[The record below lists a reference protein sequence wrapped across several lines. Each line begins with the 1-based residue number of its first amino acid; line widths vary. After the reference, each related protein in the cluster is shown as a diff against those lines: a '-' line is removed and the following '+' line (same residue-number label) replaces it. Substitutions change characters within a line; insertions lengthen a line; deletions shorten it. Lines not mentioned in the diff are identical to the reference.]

1 MDLAMAQRTITLI
14 PTDPLFG
21 VQWHL
26 NNTGQIAG
34 AVAGYDINVIGVWPD
49 YTGQGVVV
57 AVLDDGFDQTH
68 PDLIANYRADLSWD
82 FVLDI
87 PGAQQGG
94 SDAGHGT
101 AVAGLI
107 GASVNNQIGGVGV
120 AWDATLIGYRSLEN
134 RLIENF
140 SKAVIRMLDADADIS
155 SNSWSTAVS
164 AFATQSAQPS
174 FVESTLSLAT
184 IGREGLGTVV
194 LFSAGN
200 DRAKVTNNT
209 NYDPSTN
216 IPYAIVV
223 AAGKADGLITSYS
236 TPGASVL
243 VTAPGSEPDSI
254 VTTDWQGADGYNKS
268 PGEAGNYT
276 DRASDLFN
284 IEDTFFNGTSA
295 SAPIAAGVVALMLEA
310 NARLG
315 YRDIQEILVYS
326 SKRAVF
332 LDAAGVPSDVN
343 QAVDWNG
350 GGLLT
355 GYDFGFGNIDAHA
368 AVRLAESWQK
378 TSTTNNLA
386 LIDGVVLTPRLAIN
400 AGDQA
405 QAVAVFTQDN
415 RVEQITVSI
424 DLQTDRLQDVR
435 LELVSPGGTRS
446 ILIDEPPSLRDG
458 NDEPLLPTNLRYT
471 LNTVRNWGESL
482 EGEWTLRVTN
492 AATGA
497 PVTLNNWSI
506 KAYAADSTAP
516 TVQIFTDEFATFAAR
531 NASRLS
537 IESADGADLNASA
550 VTADLIFDL
559 SGGTSQIDGVEVL
572 LADPQAFH
580 GLFAGDGNDRLIGNA
595 LDNQLM
601 GGRGS
606 NLIDGSAGYD
616 YALYA
621 ATKSTIVG
629 ATKDANG
636 IVTIRTK
643 LGVDTLTNIEEVSFV
658 DDSFTTEYLLT
669 QYSPPTY
676 QTNLGNVPAN
686 IYTGEVGFLQLE
698 MLGTSNNDSVTGA
711 ATNDFIN
718 LLGGDD
724 SAVGGAGQD
733 VLDGGIGFNFLTG
746 GLDADTFFLD
756 GRSGINTWSTITD
769 FAPEDNVNIW
779 GWQQGTS
786 QLILALD
793 GEGPAGFEGATFH
806 YDLNGDKLIDTSIT
820 FSNLVLASLPNP
832 TAEEIAGNEYL
843 LFA

>member
-1 MDLAMAQRTITLI
+1 MDLAMAQRSITLI

-49 YTGQGVVV
+49 YTGQGIVV
-57 AVLDDGFDQTH
+57 AVFDDGVDQTH

-82 FVLDI
+82 FILDI

-94 SDAGHGT
+94 SDDGHGT

-107 GASVNNQIGGVGV
+107 GASANNQIGGVGV
-120 AWDATLIGYRSLEN
+120 AWDATLIGYRQPDAVAEA
-134 RLIENF
+134 F
-140 SKAVIRMLDADADIS
+140 PKAVVRMLDAGADIS
-155 SNSWSTAVS
+155 SNSWGTGARW
-164 AFATQSAQPS
+164 AFEAQSAQPS
-174 FVESTLSLAT
+174 FVESTRDLAT
-184 IGREGLGTVV
+184 TGREGLGTVV

-200 DRAKVTNNT
+200 ARAKGANNT
-209 NYDPSTN
+209 NYDPTKN
-216 IPYAIVV
+216 IPYTIVV

-276 DRASDLFN
+276 DV
-284 IEDTFFNGTSA
+284 EDTFFNGTSA
-295 SAPIAAGVVALMLEA
+295 AAPIAAGVVALMLEA
-310 NARLG
+310 NAGLG
-315 YRDIQEILVYS
+315 YRDVQEILVYS

-332 LDAAGVPSDVN
+332 LDATGVQSDVN

-386 LIDGVVLTPRLAIN
+386 LIDGVVLTPTLAIN

-424 DLQTDRLQDVR
+424 DLETDRLQDVR

-446 ILIDEPPSLRDG
+446 ILIDEPPALRDE
-458 NDEPLLPTNLRYT
+458 NDTPLLPTNLRYT

-482 EGEWTLRVTN
+482 AGEWTLQVTN
-492 AATGA
+492 TATWA

-506 KAYAADSTAP
+506 KAYAADSAAP
-516 TVQIFTDEFATFAAR
+516 TVQIFTDEFATFAALD
-531 NASRLS
+531 ACRLS

-550 VTADLIFDL
+550 VTTDLMFDL
-559 SGGTSQIDGVEVL
+559 SGGTSQIGGLEVL
-572 LADPQAFH
+572 VADPQAFRA
-580 GLFAGDGNDRLIGNA
+580 LFAGDGDDHLIGNA

-621 ATKSTIVG
+621 ADKSTIVG

-636 IVTIRTK
+636 IVTLRTK
-643 LGVDTLTNIEEVSFV
+643 FGVDILTNIEEVSFV
-658 DDSFTTEYLLT
+658 DDSFTTEHLIT
-669 QYSPPTY
+669 QYSPPTF
-676 QTNLGNVPAN
+676 QTNSGNVPAN

-698 MLGTSNNDSVTGA
+698 MLGTSNNDSMTGA

-724 SAVGGAGQD
+724 SAIGGAGQD
-733 VLDGGIGFNFLTG
+733 VLDGGVGFNFLTG
-746 GLDADTFFLD
+746 GSDADTFFLD

-769 FAPEDNVNIW
+769 FAPEDKVNIW

-793 GEGPAGFEGATFH
+793 GEGPAGFQGATFH
-806 YDLNGDKLIDTSIT
+806 YDLNGDRLIDTCIT

>member
-711 ATNDFIN
+711 ATNDFVN

-733 VLDGGIGFNFLTG
+733 VLDGGVGFNFLTG
-746 GLDADTFFLD
+746 GSDADTFFLD

-806 YDLNGDKLIDTSIT
+806 YDLNGDRLIDTSIT

>member
-1 MDLAMAQRTITLI
+1 MTQRTTILL

-26 NNTGQIAG
+26 YNTGQIAG

-49 YTGQGVVV
+49 YTGQGIVV
-57 AVLDDGFDQTH
+57 AVFDDGFDQTH
-68 PDLIANYRADLSWD
+68 PDLITNYRADLSWD
-82 FVLDI
+82 FILDKA
-87 PGAQQGG
+87 GAQAVAI
-94 SDAGHGT
+94 DDEHGT

-107 GASVNNQIGGVGV
+107 GASANNQIGGVGV
-120 AWDATLIGYRSLEN
+120 AWDASLIGYRGLDN
-134 RLIENF
+134 RSTENF
-140 SKAVIRMLDADADIS
+140 SKAVIRMLDAEADIS
-155 SNSWSTAVS
+155 SNSWGTGARW
-164 AFATQSAQPS
+164 AFEEQSAQPS
-174 FVESTLSLAT
+174 LVESTRDLAT

-200 DRAKVTNNT
+200 DRAKGTNNT
-209 NYDPSTN
+209 NYDPVSN
-216 IPYAIVV
+216 IPYMIVV
-223 AAGKADGLITSYS
+223 AASKADGLITSYS

-243 VTAPGSEPDSI
+243 VTAPGSDPDSI

-276 DRASDLFN
+276 DRARDLFN
-284 IEDTFFNGTSA
+284 SKDTFFSGTSA
-295 SAPIAAGVVALMLEA
+295 AAPIAAGVVALMLEA
-310 NARLG
+310 NAELG

-386 LIDGVVLTPRLAIN
+386 LIDGVVQTQSLAIN
-400 AGDQA
+400 VGSEA

-446 ILIDEPPSLRDG
+446 ILIDEPPSVRDE

-506 KAYAADSTAP
+506 KAYAADSAAP
-516 TVQIFTDEFATFAAR
+516 TVQVFTDEFATFAAR

-537 IESADGADLNASA
+537 IESVNGIDLNASA
-550 VTADLIFDL
+550 VTADSIFDL
-559 SGGTSQIDGVEVL
+559 SGGTSQIDGVEIL
-572 LADPQAFH
+572 LVDPQAFH
-580 GLFAGDGNDRLIGNA
+580 GLFAGDGNDHLIGNA

-606 NLIDGSAGYD
+606 NLIDGGAGSD
-616 YALYA
+616 TALY
-621 ATKSTIVG
+621 
-629 ATKDANG
+629 
-636 IVTIRTK
+636 
-643 LGVDTLTNIEEVSFV
+643 
-658 DDSFTTEYLLT
+658 
-669 QYSPPTY
+669 
-676 QTNLGNVPAN
+676 
-686 IYTGEVGFLQLE
+686 
-698 MLGTSNNDSVTGA
+698 
-711 ATNDFIN
+711 
-718 LLGGDD
+718 
-724 SAVGGAGQD
+724 
-733 VLDGGIGFNFLTG
+733 IG
-746 GLDADTFFLD
+746 
-756 GRSGINTWSTITD
+756 GRSSYSVQLTEQGYEVISLVLSGGGSDELVDIESFSFGTTSLLAKSALDQTQTIASYYD
-769 FAPEDNVNIW
+769 AMFNRGADEEGLVYWIGDYFDKGMSEAQIAQGFANASEDGVASLTIDEFVTRLYEFGLERSPDEAGFEYW
-779 GWQQGTS
+779 TS
-786 QLILALD
+786 QLNTQQESRGSVLLNFVISQEFVYNQLD
-793 GEGPAGFEGATFH
+793 
-806 YDLNGDKLIDTSIT
+806 LVSMQVSQLGDIW
-820 FSNLVLASLPNP
+820 A
-832 TAEEIAGNEYL
+832 
-843 LFA
+843 

>member
-1 MDLAMAQRTITLI
+1 MDLAMAQRSITLI

-34 AVAGYDINVIGVWPD
+34 AVAGYDINAIGVWPD
-49 YTGQGVVV
+49 YTGQGIVV
-57 AVLDDGFDQTH
+57 AVFDDGFDQTH

-82 FVLDI
+82 FILDKA
-87 PGAQQGG
+87 GAQAVAI
-94 SDAGHGT
+94 DDKHGT

-107 GASVNNQIGGVGV
+107 GAGANNQIGGVGV
-120 AWDATLIGYRSLEN
+120 AWDVSLIGYRGLADGSKADP
-134 RLIENF
+134 F
-140 SKAVIRMLDADADIS
+140 SKAVIRMLDAGADIS
-155 SNSWSTAVS
+155 SNSWGTGSLF
-164 AFATQSAQPS
+164 AFAAQSDQSS
-174 FVESTLSLAT
+174 FVESTRSLAT
-184 IGREGLGTVV
+184 NGREDLGTVV

-200 DRAKVTNNT
+200 DRTKIVNNA
-209 NYDPSTN
+209 NYDPICST
-216 IPYAIVV
+216 PYAIVV
-223 AAGKADGLITSYS
+223 AAGKANGLITSYS
-236 TPGASVL
+236 SPGASVL
-243 VTAPGSEPDSI
+243 VTAPGSDPDSI
-254 VTTDWQGADGYNKS
+254 VTTDWQGSDGYNKL

-276 DRASDLFN
+276 DV
-284 IEDTFFNGTSA
+284 EDTFFSGTSA

-310 NARLG
+310 NAGLG
-315 YRDIQEILVYS
+315 YRDVQEILVYS

-332 LDAAGVPSDVN
+332 LDATGVQSAVN

-386 LIDGVVLTPRLAIN
+386 LIDGVVLTPTLAIN
-400 AGDQA
+400 AGGQA

-415 RVEQITVSI
+415 RVEQLTVSI

-446 ILIDEPPSLRDG
+446 ILIDEPPSVDNK
-458 NDEPLLPTNLRYT
+458 NDEPLLPKNLRYT

-497 PVTLNNWSI
+497 PVTLNHWSI
-506 KAYAADSTAP
+506 KAYAADSAAP
-516 TVQIFTDEFATFAAR
+516 TVQIFTDEFATFAALD
-531 NASRLS
+531 ASRLS

-550 VTADLIFDL
+550 VTTDLMFDL
-559 SGGTSQIDGVEVL
+559 SGGSSQIGGLEVL
-572 LADPQAFH
+572 LADPKAFR
-580 GLFAGDGNDRLIGNA
+580 GLFAGDGDDHLIGNA

-621 ATKSTIVG
+621 TDKSTIVG

-636 IVTIRTK
+636 IVTLRTK
-643 LGVDTLTNIEEVSFV
+643 LGVDTLINIEEVSFV
-658 DDSFTTEYLLT
+658 DDSFTTEYLIT
-669 QYSPPTY
+669 QYSPPTF
-676 QTNLGNVPAN
+676 QTNSGNVPAN

-724 SAVGGAGQD
+724 SAFGGAGQD

-769 FAPEDNVNIW
+769 FAPEDTVNIW

-793 GEGPAGFEGATFH
+793 GEGPAGFQGATFH
-806 YDLNGDKLIDTSIT
+806 YDLNGDRLIDTSIT

>member
-1 MDLAMAQRTITLI
+1 
-14 PTDPLFG
+14 
-21 VQWHL
+21 
-26 NNTGQIAG
+26 
-34 AVAGYDINVIGVWPD
+34 
-49 YTGQGVVV
+49 
-57 AVLDDGFDQTH
+57 
-68 PDLIANYRADLSWD
+68 
-82 FVLDI
+82 
-87 PGAQQGG
+87 
-94 SDAGHGT
+94 
-101 AVAGLI
+101 
-107 GASVNNQIGGVGV
+107 
-120 AWDATLIGYRSLEN
+120 
-134 RLIENF
+134 
-140 SKAVIRMLDADADIS
+140 
-155 SNSWSTAVS
+155 
-164 AFATQSAQPS
+164 
-174 FVESTLSLAT
+174 
-184 IGREGLGTVV
+184 
-194 LFSAGN
+194 
-200 DRAKVTNNT
+200 
-209 NYDPSTN
+209 
-216 IPYAIVV
+216 
-223 AAGKADGLITSYS
+223 
-236 TPGASVL
+236 
-243 VTAPGSEPDSI
+243 
-254 VTTDWQGADGYNKS
+254 
-268 PGEAGNYT
+268 
-276 DRASDLFN
+276 
-284 IEDTFFNGTSA
+284 
-295 SAPIAAGVVALMLEA
+295 MLEA

>member
-1 MDLAMAQRTITLI
+1 MDLAMAQRSITLI

-34 AVAGYDINVIGVWPD
+34 AVAGYDINAIGVWPD
-49 YTGQGVVV
+49 YTGQGIVV
-57 AVLDDGFDQTH
+57 AVFDDGFDQTH

-82 FVLDI
+82 FILDKA
-87 PGAQQGG
+87 GAQAVAI
-94 SDAGHGT
+94 DDKHGT

-107 GASVNNQIGGVGV
+107 GAGANNQIGGVGV
-120 AWDATLIGYRSLEN
+120 AWDVSLIGYRGLADGSKADP
-134 RLIENF
+134 F
-140 SKAVIRMLDADADIS
+140 SKAVIRMLDAGADIS
-155 SNSWSTAVS
+155 SNSWGTGSLF
-164 AFATQSAQPS
+164 AFAAQSDQSS
-174 FVESTLSLAT
+174 FVESTRSLAT
-184 IGREGLGTVV
+184 NGREDLGTVV

-200 DRAKVTNNT
+200 DRTKIVNNA
-209 NYDPSTN
+209 NYDPTCST
-216 IPYAIVV
+216 PYAIVV
-223 AAGKADGLITSYS
+223 AAGKANGLITSYS
-236 TPGASVL
+236 SPGASVL
-243 VTAPGSEPDSI
+243 VTAPGSDPDSI
-254 VTTDWQGADGYNKS
+254 VTTDWQGSDGYNKL

-276 DRASDLFN
+276 DV
-284 IEDTFFNGTSA
+284 EDTLFSGTSA

-310 NARLG
+310 NAGLG
-315 YRDIQEILVYS
+315 YRDVQEILVYS

-332 LDAAGVPSDVN
+332 LDATGVQSAVN

-386 LIDGVVLTPRLAIN
+386 LIDGVVLTPTLAIN
-400 AGDQA
+400 AGGQA

-415 RVEQITVSI
+415 RVEQLTVSI

-446 ILIDEPPSLRDG
+446 ILIDEPPSVDNK
-458 NDEPLLPTNLRYT
+458 NDEPLLPKNLRYT

-497 PVTLNNWSI
+497 PVTLNHWSI
-506 KAYAADSTAP
+506 KAYAADSAAP
-516 TVQIFTDEFATFAAR
+516 TVQIFTDEFATFAALD
-531 NASRLS
+531 ASRLS

-550 VTADLIFDL
+550 VTTDLMFDL
-559 SGGTSQIDGVEVL
+559 SGGSSQIGGLEVL
-572 LADPQAFH
+572 LADPKAFR
-580 GLFAGDGNDRLIGNA
+580 GLFAGDGDDHLIGNA

-621 ATKSTIVG
+621 TDKSTIVG

-636 IVTIRTK
+636 IVTLRTK
-643 LGVDTLTNIEEVSFV
+643 LGVDTLINIEEVSFV
-658 DDSFTTEYLLT
+658 DDSFTTEYLIT
-669 QYSPPTY
+669 QYSPPTF
-676 QTNLGNVPAN
+676 QTNSGNVPAN

-724 SAVGGAGQD
+724 SAFGGAGQD
-733 VLDGGIGFNFLTG
+733 VLDGGTGFNFLTG

-769 FAPEDNVNIW
+769 FAPEDTVNIW

-793 GEGPAGFEGATFH
+793 GEGPAGFQGATFH
-806 YDLNGDKLIDTSIT
+806 YDLNGDRLIDTSIT

>member
-1 MDLAMAQRTITLI
+1 
-14 PTDPLFG
+14 

>member
-1 MDLAMAQRTITLI
+1 MVQRTATLL

-26 NNTGQIAG
+26 NNTGQIAD
-34 AVAGYDINVIGVWPD
+34 AVAGQDINVIGVWPD
-49 YTGQGVVV
+49 YTGQGIVV
-57 AVLDDGFDQTH
+57 AVFDDGFDQTH

-82 FVLDI
+82 FILDI
-87 PGAQQGG
+87 PGAQQGA
-94 SDAGHGT
+94 SDDGHGT

-107 GASVNNQIGGVGV
+107 GASANNQVGGVGV
-120 AWDATLIGYRSLEN
+120 AWNATLIGYRQPDAVVEA
-134 RLIENF
+134 F
-140 SKAVIRMLDADADIS
+140 SKAVIRMLDVGADIS
-155 SNSWSTAVS
+155 SNSWGTGG
-164 AFATQSAQPS
+164 AFAFAVQSGQPS
-174 FVESTLSLAT
+174 LVESALSLVT
-184 IGREGLGTVV
+184 NGREGLGTVV

-200 DRAKVTNNT
+200 NRAKGVNNT
-209 NYDPSTN
+209 NYDPSKN

-243 VTAPGSEPDSI
+243 VTAPGSDPDSI
-254 VTTDWQGADGYNKS
+254 VTTDWQGADGYNKL

-276 DRASDLFN
+276 DV
-284 IEDTFFNGTSA
+284 EDTFFDGTSA

-332 LDAAGVPSDVN
+332 LDATGVQSDVN

-355 GYDFGFGNIDAHA
+355 GYDFGFGNIDAQA

-386 LIDGVVLTPRLAIN
+386 LIDGVVLTPTLAIN

-415 RVEQITVSI
+415 RVEQITVHI
-424 DLQTDRLQDVR
+424 DLETDRLQDVR

-446 ILIDEPPSLRDG
+446 ILIDQP
-458 NDEPLLPTNLRYT
+458 PLLGVPGDGGTVDWMALPKNVVFT

-506 KAYAADSTAP
+506 KAYTADSAAP
-516 TVQIFTDEFATFAAR
+516 RVQIFTDEFATFAALD
-531 NASRLS
+531 ASRLS

-550 VTADLIFDL
+550 VTADLMFDL
-559 SGGTSQIDGVEVL
+559 SGGSSYIGGVEVL
-572 LADPQAFH
+572 LVEAQAFH
-580 GLFAGDGNDRLIGNA
+580 RLLAGDGDDKLIGNA

-606 NLIDGSAGYD
+606 NLIDGGAGSD
-616 YALYA
+616 TALYIGGRSYYSVQL
-621 ATKSTIVG
+621 TEQGYKVVSNVLSG
-629 ATKDANG
+629 GGSDE
-636 IVTIRTK
+636 
-643 LGVDTLTNIEEVSFV
+643 LVDIE
-658 DDSFTTEYLLT
+658 L
-669 QYSPPTY
+669 
-676 QTNLGNVPAN
+676 
-686 IYTGEVGFLQLE
+686 
-698 MLGTSNNDSVTGA
+698 
-711 ATNDFIN
+711 
-718 LLGGDD
+718 
-724 SAVGGAGQD
+724 
-733 VLDGGIGFNFLTG
+733 FNFGTTSLLAKSA
-746 GLDADTFFLD
+746 LDQTQ
-756 GRSGINTWSTITD
+756 TIASYYNAM
-769 FAPEDNVNIW
+769 FNRGA
-779 GWQQGTS
+779 
-786 QLILALD
+786 D
-793 GEGPAGFEGATFH
+793 GEGLRYWIDDYFDQGMSEAQIAQGFTNANEDGVASLTIDEFVTRLYKFGLERNPDEAGFEYWTTQLDTQQESRGSVLMNFVISQEFV
-806 YDLNGDKLIDTSIT
+806 YNQLDLVSMQVSQLGDIW
-820 FSNLVLASLPNP
+820 A
-832 TAEEIAGNEYL
+832 
-843 LFA
+843 

>member
-1 MDLAMAQRTITLI
+1 MTQRTTILL

-26 NNTGQIAG
+26 YNTGQIAG

-49 YTGQGVVV
+49 YTGQGIVV
-57 AVLDDGFDQTH
+57 AVFDDGFDQTH
-68 PDLIANYRADLSWD
+68 PDLITNYRADLSWD
-82 FVLDI
+82 FILDKA
-87 PGAQQGG
+87 GAQAVAI
-94 SDAGHGT
+94 DDEHGT

-107 GASVNNQIGGVGV
+107 GASANNQIGGVGV
-120 AWDATLIGYRSLEN
+120 AWDASLIGYRGLDN
-134 RLIENF
+134 RSTENF
-140 SKAVIRMLDADADIS
+140 SKAVIRMLDAEADIS
-155 SNSWSTAVS
+155 SNSWGTGARW
-164 AFATQSAQPS
+164 AFEEQSDQPS
-174 FVESTLSLAT
+174 FVESTRNLAT

-200 DRAKVTNNT
+200 DRTAVNNT

-216 IPYAIVV
+216 IPYLIAV

-243 VTAPGSEPDSI
+243 VTAPGSDPDSI

-276 DRASDLFN
+276 DRARDLFN
-284 IEDTFFNGTSA
+284 SKDTFFSGTSA
-295 SAPIAAGVVALMLEA
+295 AAPIAAGVVALMLEA
-310 NARLG
+310 NAELG

-386 LIDGVVLTPRLAIN
+386 LIDGVVQTQSLAIN
-400 AGDQA
+400 VGSEA

-446 ILIDEPPSLRDG
+446 ILIDEPPSVRDE

-506 KAYAADSTAP
+506 KAYAADSAAP
-516 TVQIFTDEFATFAAR
+516 TVQVFTDEFATFAAR

-537 IESADGADLNASA
+537 IESVNGIDLNASA
-550 VTADLIFDL
+550 VTADSIFDL

-572 LADPQAFH
+572 LVDPQAFH
-580 GLFAGDGNDRLIGNA
+580 GLFAGDGNDHLIGNA

-606 NLIDGSAGYD
+606 NLIDGGAGSD
-616 YALYA
+616 TALY
-621 ATKSTIVG
+621 
-629 ATKDANG
+629 
-636 IVTIRTK
+636 
-643 LGVDTLTNIEEVSFV
+643 
-658 DDSFTTEYLLT
+658 
-669 QYSPPTY
+669 
-676 QTNLGNVPAN
+676 
-686 IYTGEVGFLQLE
+686 
-698 MLGTSNNDSVTGA
+698 
-711 ATNDFIN
+711 
-718 LLGGDD
+718 
-724 SAVGGAGQD
+724 
-733 VLDGGIGFNFLTG
+733 IG
-746 GLDADTFFLD
+746 
-756 GRSGINTWSTITD
+756 GRSSYSVQLTEQGYEVISLVLSGGGSDELVDIESFSFGTTSLLAKSALDQTQTIASYYD
-769 FAPEDNVNIW
+769 AMFNRGADEEGLVYWIGDYFDKGMSEAQIAQGFANASEDGVASLTIDEFVTRLYEFGLERSPDEAGFEYW
-779 GWQQGTS
+779 TS
-786 QLILALD
+786 QLNTQQESRGSVLLNFVISQEFVYNQLD
-793 GEGPAGFEGATFH
+793 
-806 YDLNGDKLIDTSIT
+806 LVSMQVSQLGDIW
-820 FSNLVLASLPNP
+820 A
-832 TAEEIAGNEYL
+832 
-843 LFA
+843 